1 MIPPTCTEHGYTV
14 YTCPD
19 CGNEYIGDLTECE
32 QHKYTEMVIAPTC
45 TEMGYTIFTCETC
58 GDTYKSEYTEA
69 AGHKPSD
76 WIIDVPATIENAG
89 SKHIEC
95 ERCGEVLQTV
105 ELAQLIDKDNSFTV
119 LLPAES
125 LIDYAN
131 RITVWFFVYA
141 ISLVTFPEARQ
152 CPHGRR
158 CLWN

>member
-1 MIPPTCTEHGYTV
+1 
-14 YTCPD
+14 
-19 CGNEYIGDLTECE
+19 
-32 QHKYTEMVIAPTC
+32 MVIAPTC

-105 ELAQLIDKDNSFTV
+105 ELAQLIDKDNSDEDGNAKVGKYAIV
-119 LLPAES
+119 LTDKDGKPIFNSEITIDKDDNITIKLPDGR
-125 LIDYAN
+125 LLDYADHHN
-131 RITVWFFVYA
+131 YRYQYGKSDGGKGFEY
-141 ISLVTFPEARQ
+141 LYR
-152 CPHGRR
+152 
-158 CLWN
+158 